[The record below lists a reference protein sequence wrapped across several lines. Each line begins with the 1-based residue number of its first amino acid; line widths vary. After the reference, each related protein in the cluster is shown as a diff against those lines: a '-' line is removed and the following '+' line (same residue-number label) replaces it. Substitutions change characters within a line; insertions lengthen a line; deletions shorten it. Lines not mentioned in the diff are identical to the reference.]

1 MVDTAPSCR
10 SRRKARNRPA
20 VSPIGGPLAL
30 DERTNGENL
39 TMKNDNQAA
48 LDLFSNYSEFMLTD
62 DELLAIH
69 GGDSPAG
76 APATSSPA
84 SAPSAPPAAPS
95 PSPPADSG
103 LATHAGHV
111 ATITGAGA
119 TAGGAIGGTLGI
131 SGGPAGVG
139 AGAAAGGAIGGTIG
153 FVIGVGNE
161 IYEHRQVV
169 GDFGRGVADTA
180 NGVAEFYATAD
191 VG

>member
-1 MVDTAPSCR
+1 
-10 SRRKARNRPA
+10 
-20 VSPIGGPLAL
+20 
-30 DERTNGENL
+30 
-39 TMKNDNQAA
+39 MKNDNQAA
-48 LDLFSNYSEFMLTD
+48 LDLFSNYSDFMLTD
-62 DELLAIH
+62 AELLAIH
-69 GGDSPAG
+69 GGTSPGGGATAASSSDS
-76 APATSSPA
+76 SSA
-84 SAPSAPPAAPS
+84 SSAPPPA
-95 PSPPADSG
+95 PPADSG

-131 SGGPAGVG
+131 PGGPAGVG
-139 AGAAAGGAIGGTIG
+139 AGAASGGAIGGTIG